1 MSKWIKLSE
10 TENTSKVTLERQ
22 ILWEY
27 LLGVDWQQAESDGKV
42 RGIRDIR
49 LGGKLDD
56 SRLIPVRYNEEPQ

>member
-56 SRLIPVRYNEEPQ
+56 SRLIPVRYNEKPQ